1 MIFLQKYWAELSVAF
16 LTITTFLA
24 HLYNISFQ
32 CLQIDEQ
39 YTAMVVTNHTLPYV
53 IKYAITQDCNPP
65 LYYMAAWFSSQI
77 FNEVS
82 PLSLRFPAIIFCAL
96 LIPVYYFIGKE
107 LHSKLAGILTGAATI
122 CMFPY
127 WYYAQDA
134 RAYTLVLLLFGC
146 FVYYYIKLYR
156 GDKTRWIIFAGS
168 LFAALCLY
176 AHYYSIVPILILFG
190 ILIIKDKAI
199 GLIEFIQMAILT
211 VPLIWSLQWIPQ
223 RPLAAFGVYAFT
235 PDKLLLYTPYELLG
249 MSIVIFI
256 PLIIYAYARSKDR
269 LVNVFILAA
278 AISWLSTIPLGQLTL
293 IAPRY
298 ILLLSPLLVLCA
310 MIPVA
315 QFIEKRKT
323 VAQKIVIAGGLLFF
337 ILTLNCAAIMT
348 WLTFSYCDY
357 II

>member
-1 MIFLQKYWAELSVAF
+1 MTLLQKYWAELSVTL
-16 LTITTFLA
+16 LTITAFLA

-77 FNEVS
+77 FHEVS
-82 PLSLRFPAIIFCAL
+82 PLSLRLPAIIFCAIL
-96 LIPVYYFIGKE
+96 VPVYYFVGKE
-107 LHSKLAGILTGAATI
+107 LHSKLAGILTVAATI

-134 RAYTLVLLLFGC
+134 RAYTLVMLLFGC
-146 FVYYYIKLYR
+146 FIYYYIKLYR
-156 GDKTRWIIFAGS
+156 GDKTRWVIFAGS

-176 AHYYSIVPILILFG
+176 AHYYSIVPILILLG
-190 ILIIKDKAI
+190 ILMIKDRAI

-211 VPLIWSLQWIPQ
+211 VPLIWSLQWIQQ
-223 RPLAAFGVYAFT
+223 RPLSSFGIYAFT
-235 PDKLLLYTPYELLG
+235 PTQLLLYTPYELLG
-249 MSIVIFI
+249 LSIIILI
-256 PLIIYAYARSKDR
+256 PLIIYSYFRSKEPMIKS
-269 LVNVFILAA
+269 LLIASAL
-278 AISWLSTIPLGQLTL
+278 SWLSTIPLGQLTL

-315 QFIEKRKT
+315 EFIEKRKT
-323 VAQKIVIAGGLLFF
+323 VAQEIIIAGGLLFF
-337 ILTLNCAAIMT
+337 ILALNCTAIVT
-348 WLTFSYCDY
+348 WLTFSYCNY
-357 II
+357 VI